1 MFYLLLKKTKARK
14 VPFDKWI
21 VNTASTRLR
30 SSVIYYTPKKILV
43 DYDVTLRPKDLIDF
57 VDEISNYSKHFTY
70 YYHEQD
76 IDQAILPITPVRK
89 QPLPTKCTLNIKD
102 DTIWNII
109 PLGEAVNHELKKI
122 TPIGWWLNNENK
134 REDMVPT
141 LPSSHILIS
150 GSTGSGKSVL
160 QNCIIGHISRFPN
173 NFQLF
178 LCDIKK
184 VEFGPL
190 RNLQSVKK
198 VAIELDEVDDIISS
212 VRKIMLDRFRMMEK
226 MEVNDIYKLSGKEIP
241 FVIINGKK
249 YQEDEIFNCRI
260 NGKEKLM
267 TAKEIAEEFE
277 KENR

>member
-1 MFYLLLKKTKARK
+1 M
-14 VPFDKWI
+14 
-21 VNTASTRLR
+21 NTASTRLR